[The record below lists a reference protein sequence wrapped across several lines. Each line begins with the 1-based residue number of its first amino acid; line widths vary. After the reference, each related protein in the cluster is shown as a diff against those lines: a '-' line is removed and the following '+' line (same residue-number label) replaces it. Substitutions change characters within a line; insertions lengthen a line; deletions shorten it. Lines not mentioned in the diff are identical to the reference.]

1 MVVTKFY
8 SISELTK
15 EFGISTRT
23 LRFYEDEGL
32 IHPERRGRTRLYRA
46 ADRRLLI
53 EILRGRRIGF
63 TVAEIREIIKVYREP
78 PGEVGQLKLLMNRV
92 DEKRAELRQKRKDIE
107 ETLAELDNVEEA
119 CLTRMAEIGVG
130 T

>member
-1 MVVTKFY
+1 MVVNKFY

-78 PGEVGQLKLLMNRV
+78 PGEVGQLKLLMNKV